1 MINQNQYFVT
11 IAVQQKE
18 GEIAFYEIKKPI
30 EPLAIKEKTFELFEV
45 ISKLGKTDDV
55 ILYPIMFLRTSYT
68 PKSAVERLIITT
80 ARKYYNPSEKVV
92 AVAVEYGLNSIFS
105 RKGLEYLQNH
115 ISKNRSAY
123 FVGTFYKKF
132 GDSSCAIQVCI
143 MTEKTWDEYCG
154 SIGEESKVN
163 PETLA
168 LAH

>member
-45 ISKLGKTDDV
+45 ISKLDKTDDV
-55 ILYPIMFLRTSYT
+55 ILYPIMFLITSYT

-92 AVAVEYGLNSIFS
+92 AVAVEYGLNSTLVEKDSNTCKIIYPKTEAHTLS
-105 RKGLEYLQNH
+105 EHSIRNLEILLAQY
-115 ISKNRSAY
+115 RS
-123 FVGTFYKKF
+123 V
-132 GDSSCAIQVCI
+132 
-143 MTEKTWDEYCG
+143 
-154 SIGEESKVN
+154 
-163 PETLA
+163 L
-168 LAH
+168 